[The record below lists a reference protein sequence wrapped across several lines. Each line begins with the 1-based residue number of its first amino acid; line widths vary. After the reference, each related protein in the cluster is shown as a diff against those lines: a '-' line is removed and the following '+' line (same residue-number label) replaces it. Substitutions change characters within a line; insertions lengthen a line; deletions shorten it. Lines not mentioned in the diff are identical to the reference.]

1 MASSG
6 AQHFAS
12 MSKEELIYE
21 QSLRQIMKSSL
32 EMTHG
37 DTSARKAEIDNE
49 LRQINRALGQ
59 IDREHSNSNLA
70 ALYLTFVSLSNM
82 EHRRSDSR
90 IILYSFPHEYMSRDA
105 AEVWARKGPGGRPNS
120 AKRTFEA
127 NIGRH
132 SPPRPNKI
140 QRPTPSPTNAGF
152 TTPGKS
158 FRHMGNPD
166 IFFPPL
172 IDLTDDDDSDWIKK
186 QEAEEERFRKI
197 KQQEREDAE
206 YARRLLDDNGANASP
221 FIPDPSS
228 QPAAFDPMS
237 DLGTTSHGYT
247 GEPAQY
253 KEAEPSFHHGYHTN
267 SSSTLQPSTSGF
279 TSATW
284 SDHPPEVSEEYP
296 GLYTPLP
303 SIRDR
308 MPGSFDDDF
317 DDLFGDSLYGDPS
330 EESRPSSGT
339 GSSYRSYGVGAGI
352 VGPFPP
358 GDFAGQDA
366 LLLQDQQGAISNMM
380 SSGSNTLP
388 VPTQGIISP
397 FTPASQIWGDQ
408 SLPRPGSLLN
418 GSANPLNQGG
428 HPYAPR
434 YGQSGSGKSLSD
446 IINRTNTYDYENGT
460 DGFGKPLD
468 QRVRD
473 LVNGAIDSPGQDGE
487 EIKRLI
493 ANIRPDADLTDDKGE
508 GEPRGLKFP
517 LYKHQRLALNW
528 MKRMELDDHKKGGIL
543 ADDMGLGKTISS
555 LALLIS
561 RRAQPPP
568 GKSHVRTTLIVA
580 PVALT
585 RQWEREIEQKM
596 EPARRLDV
604 FLYHNKKTAYDNLR
618 TYDVV
623 VTTYGTITSEMKRLD
638 QHLKQEKSRTDDTFL
653 SQSFPLLSPRSL
665 WYRVILD
672 EAQCIKNAKTLT
684 AKAVYRLKSQ
694 YRWCLSGTPMMNSVS
709 ELSSLI
715 AFLRIEPYCAP
726 DKFARSFGCL
736 SSNRSGGY
744 HKSDAM
750 KKLQVLL
757 KSIMLRRTKDSKID
771 GQPIIELPPKV
782 EEIVHV
788 VFDKD
793 EEQYYQDL
801 EKNSQVQ
808 FNRYLKGGA
817 VGKKYTVILTLL
829 LRLRQACCHPY
840 LHLTDLDYVGNNDVA
855 EDAMIELAKTLDK
868 DVVQRLKEMESFE
881 CPICYDAVENP
892 LFVLPCG
899 HETCSECFTRLT
911 DGSNMRAIAQG
922 QENGKMQCPQCRG
935 PVDPKKT
942 INYDVFKKVH
952 MPEKMKA
959 EEEEDDEFVTD
970 SDDDSDL
977 EDDDL
982 AEDED
987 ANGNLKG
994 FVVPDSDSSD
1004 DDGVDDDIRNATR
1017 KPKRAK
1023 AIKNASDDDLESSEL
1038 EDISR
1043 LLARHKQ
1050 LRSEGDRK
1058 VKKAK
1063 TAKRKGEKEAPVKP
1077 HMLKQL
1083 RKEASKNK
1091 VAHKKY
1097 MRYLKEIWEP
1107 SAKVTKC
1114 KELIAD
1120 IQSTGEKTI
1129 VFSQWTLLLDLLEIP
1144 LKHELGVKYRRYD
1157 GGMSAAMRDNAAN
1170 DFVELPDVKVILV
1183 SLKAG
1188 NAGLNLTAASQVIIM
1203 DPFWNPFVENQAVD
1217 RAHRIGQRNTVK
1229 VHRILIKDTVED
1241 RIETLKERK
1250 SELIN
1255 SALSEEGAKTAGA
1268 LSAQELSFLF
1278 GIGGR

>member
-1 MASSG
+1 MAASG
-6 AQHFAS
+6 TQHFVS
-12 MSKEELIYE
+12 MSKDELIYE
-21 QSLRQIMKSSL
+21 QNLREIMKSSL
-32 EMTHG
+32 ETTPG
-37 DTSARKAEIDNE
+37 DTSARMAEIDNE
-49 LRQINRALGQ
+49 LKQINRALGQ
-59 IDREHSNSNLA
+59 IGREHSNDPSRA
-70 ALYLTFVSLSNM
+70 PSSTLSANGGA
-82 EHRRSDSR
+82 S
-90 IILYSFPHEYMSRDA
+90 PHLRTTTASSMPRDA
-105 AEVWARKGPGGRPNS
+105 ADAWARKVPGGRPNS

-127 NIGRH
+127 NIGCH

-140 QRPTPSPTNAGF
+140 QRPTPSPTNAAF
-152 TTPGKS
+152 TTPGKGS
-158 FRHMGNPD
+158 RHLQDPD
-166 IFFPPL
+166 VFSLPL
-172 IDLTDDDDSDWIKK
+172 IDLTDDDNRDWIKK

-206 YARRLLDDNGANASP
+206 YARRLLDATGANASP
-221 FIPDPSS
+221 FIPGPSS
-228 QPAAFDPMS
+228 QPAAFDRMS
-237 DLGTTSHGYT
+237 DLGTSSYGYT
-247 GEPAQY
+247 GEPAHY
-253 KEAEPSFHHGYHTN
+253 KKAESSFDPGYHTN

-279 TSATW
+279 TSATG
-284 SDHPPEVSEEYP
+284 SDRAAEGSEENP
-296 GLYTPLP
+296 GLYTPL
-303 SIRDR
+303 SGFRDR
-308 MPGSFDDDF
+308 MPGSFNDDS
-317 DDLFGDSLYGDPS
+317 DDIFGNSLYGNPS
-330 EESRPSSGT
+330 EESGPSSDT
-339 GSSYRSYGVGAGI
+339 GSSYQSNGVGADNA
-352 VGPFPP
+352 GPFPP
-358 GDFAGQDA
+358 GDFAGQDTV
-366 LLLQDQQGAISNMM
+366 LRQGQQVVIPSMIP
-380 SSGSNTLP
+380 SGSNALP
-388 VPTQGIISP
+388 VPTQGLLSP
-397 FTPASQIWGDQ
+397 FTPASQIWKSQ

-418 GSANPLNQGG
+418 GSANPLNRGG

-434 YGQSGSGKSLSD
+434 YGQSSSGNSLSD

-460 DGFGKPLD
+460 DGFGNPLD

-473 LVNGAIDSPGQDGE
+473 FVNGAIDGPGQDGE

-508 GEPRGLKFP
+508 GDPRGLKFP

-543 ADDMGLGKTISS
+543 ADDMGLVMLG
-555 LALLIS
+555 
-561 RRAQPPP
+561 
-568 GKSHVRTTLIVA
+568 
-580 PVALT
+580 
-585 RQWEREIEQKM
+585 QWEREIEQKM

-604 FLYHNKKTAYDNLR
+604 FLYHNKKAAYDTLR

-623 VTTYGTITSEMKRLD
+623 ITTYGTVTSEMKRLD
-638 QHLKQEKSRTDDTFL
+638 QHLKQEKLRRDDTFL
-653 SQSFPLLSPRSL
+653 SQNFPLLSPRSL

-672 EAQCIKNAKTLT
+672 EAQCIKNSKTQT

-736 SSNRSGGY
+736 SSNRAGGY
-744 HKSDAM
+744 HKNDAM

-771 GQPIIELPPKV
+771 GQPIIQLPPKV

-808 FNRYLKGGA
+808 FNRYLKRGA

-840 LHLTDLDYVGNNDVA
+840 LHLTDLDYVGNNEVA
-855 EDAMIELAKTLDK
+855 EDAMTELAKTLDK

-922 QENGKMQCPQCRG
+922 QENGKIHCPQCRG

-959 EEEEDDEFVTD
+959 EEDEDDEFFTD

-977 EDDDL
+977 EADDL
-982 AEDED
+982 SEDED
-987 ANGNLKG
+987 VNGNLKG
-994 FVVPDSDSSD
+994 FVVPDSDTSD
-1004 DDGVDDDIRNATR
+1004 DDGLDDDIRNATR

-1023 AIKNASDDDLESSEL
+1023 AVKKASDDDLESSEF

-1043 LLARHKQ
+1043 LWARQKQ
-1050 LRSEGDRK
+1050 LRSEGNRK
-1058 VKKAK
+1058 DKKPK

-1250 SELIN
+1250 SEIIN
-1255 SALSEEGAKTAGA
+1255 SALSEEGAKTVGA

>member
-1 MASSG
+1 MASSW
-6 AQHFAS
+6 AQLFAS

-21 QSLRQIMKSSL
+21 QNLREIMKSSL
-32 EMTHG
+32 EITPG

-49 LRQINRALGQ
+49 LREIDRALGQ
-59 IDREHSNSNLA
+59 IGREHSNYPTHTSSS
-70 ALYLTFVSLSNM
+70 TLSATSTSSM
-82 EHRRSDSR
+82 
-90 IILYSFPHEYMSRDA
+90 PRDA
-105 AEVWARKGPGGRPNS
+105 ADAWARKVPGGRPNS

-140 QRPTPSPTNAGF
+140 QRPTPSPTSAAF
-152 TTPGKS
+152 TTPGKG
-158 FRHMGNPD
+158 FRHPHNPD

-172 IDLTDDDDSDWIKK
+172 IDLTDDDDTDWITK

-197 KQQEREDAE
+197 KQQEEEDAE
-206 YARRLLDDNGANASP
+206 FARRLLDGNGANASP
-221 FIPDPSS
+221 FIPGPSS
-228 QPAAFDPMS
+228 QPAALDPMS
-237 DLGTTSHGYT
+237 DLGTTSYGYT
-247 GEPAQY
+247 GEPAHY
-253 KEAEPSFHHGYHTN
+253 KKVEPSFYPGYHTN

-279 TSATW
+279 TSAAW
-284 SDHPPEVSEEYP
+284 PDHPAEGSEENHS
-296 GLYTPLP
+296 LYTQLP

-308 MPGSFDDDF
+308 MPGSFDDDS
-317 DDLFGDSLYGDPS
+317 DDLFGDAFYVDLS
-330 EESRPSSGT
+330 EESRPSSGA
-339 GSSYRSYGVGAGI
+339 GSSYQSYGVGAGNA
-352 VGPFPP
+352 GPFPL
-358 GDFAGQDA
+358 GESAGQDT
-366 LLLQDQQGAISNMM
+366 LLLQDQQVAISNMI
-380 SSGSNTLP
+380 SSGSNALP
-388 VPTQGIISP
+388 VPTQGLLSP
-397 FTPASQIWGDQ
+397 FTPASQIWKIQ

-434 YGQSGSGKSLSD
+434 YGQSSSGNSLSD
-446 IINRTNTYDYENGT
+446 IINRTNTYDYDNGT
-460 DGFGKPLD
+460 DAFGNPLD
-468 QRVRD
+468 QCVRD
-473 LVNGAIDSPGQDGE
+473 FVNGAIDSPGRDGE

-508 GEPRGLKFP
+508 VAVLSPHR
-517 LYKHQRLALNW
+517 
-528 MKRMELDDHKKGGIL
+528 D
-543 ADDMGLGKTISS
+543 T
-555 LALLIS
+555 
-561 RRAQPPP
+561 
-568 GKSHVRTTLIVA
+568 TTLIVA

-596 EPARRLDV
+596 EPARRLGV
-604 FLYHNKKTAYDNLR
+604 FLYHNKKTAYDTLR

-623 VTTYGTITSEMKRLD
+623 ITTYGTVTSEMKRLD
-638 QHLKQEKSRTDDTFL
+638 QHLKQEESRRDDTFL

-736 SSNRSGGY
+736 SSNRAGGY
-744 HKSDAM
+744 HKNDAM

-840 LHLTDLDYVGNNDVA
+840 LHLTDLDYVGNNEVA
-855 EDAMIELAKTLDK
+855 EDAMTELAKTLDK

-952 MPEKMKA
+952 MPEKMK
-959 EEEEDDEFVTD
+959 EEEEEEDGGDDEFVTD

-977 EDDDL
+977 ESDDFS
-982 AEDED
+982 EDED
-987 ANGNLKG
+987 VNGNLEG
-994 FVVPDSDSSD
+994 FVVPDSDVSD
-1004 DDGVDDDIRNATR
+1004 DDGLDDDIRNTTR

-1023 AIKNASDDDLESSEL
+1023 VVKKASDDDLESSEL

-1058 VKKAK
+1058 VKKPK
-1063 TAKRKGEKEAPVKP
+1063 TAKRKGESKEAPVKP

-1157 GGMSAAMRDNAAN
+1157 GGMSAAMRDDAAN
-1170 DFVELPDVKVILV
+1170 DFVELPDIKVILV

-1250 SELIN
+1250 SEIIN

>member
-21 QSLRQIMKSSL
+21 QNLREIMKSSL
-32 EMTHG
+32 EITPG

-49 LRQINRALGQ
+49 LGQINRVLEQTG
-59 IDREHSNSNLA
+59 REHSNNPTRASSSTLSA
-70 ALYLTFVSLSNM
+70 SSRASPHSRTLTASSM
-82 EHRRSDSR
+82 
-90 IILYSFPHEYMSRDA
+90 PRDA
-105 AEVWARKGPGGRPNS
+105 ADAWARKVPGGRPNS

-140 QRPTPSPTNAGF
+140 QRPTSSPTHAAF
-152 TTPGKS
+152 TTPGKGS
-158 FRHMGNPD
+158 RHLRNPE

-172 IDLTDDDDSDWIKK
+172 IDLTDDDDWDWIKK

-206 YARRLLDDNGANASP
+206 YARRLLDGNGANASP
-221 FIPDPSS
+221 FIPGPSS
-228 QPAAFDPMS
+228 EPAAFDPMS

-247 GEPAQY
+247 GEPAHY
-253 KEAEPSFHHGYHTN
+253 KKAEPSFHPGYHTN
-267 SSSTLQPSTSGF
+267 SSSTLQPRTSGF

-284 SDHPPEVSEEYP
+284 SDYPAEGSEENP

-317 DDLFGDSLYGDPS
+317 DDLFGESLFCDPS

-339 GSSYRSYGVGAGI
+339 GSSYLSYGVGAGNA
-352 VGPFPP
+352 GPFPP
-358 GDFAGQDA
+358 GEFAGQDT
-366 LLLQDQQGAISNMM
+366 LLLQDQQAAISNMIN
-380 SSGSNTLP
+380 SGSNALP
-388 VPTQGIISP
+388 VPTQGLLSP
-397 FTPASQIWGDQ
+397 FTPASQIWKRQ

-434 YGQSGSGKSLSD
+434 YGQSSSGNSLSD

-460 DGFGKPLD
+460 DGFGNPLD

-473 LVNGAIDSPGQDGE
+473 FVNGAIDSPGQDSE

-508 GEPRGLKFP
+508 GDPRGLKFP

-555 LALLIS
+555 LALMIS

-568 GKSHVRTTLIVA
+568 GKSYVR
-580 PVALT
+580 
-585 RQWEREIEQKM
+585 IEQKM
-596 EPARRLDV
+596 EPARRLGV
-604 FLYHNKKTAYDNLR
+604 FLYHNKKAAYDTLR
-618 TYDVV
+618 TYEVV
-623 VTTYGTITSEMKRLD
+623 ITTYGTVTSEMKRLD
-638 QHLKQEKSRTDDTFL
+638 QHLKQEKSRRDDTFL

-672 EAQCIKNAKTLT
+672 EAQCIKNAKTQT
-684 AKAVYRLKSQ
+684 AKAVYQLKSQ
-694 YRWCLSGTPMMNSVS
+694 YRWCLSGTPMMNNVS

-715 AFLRIEPYCAP
+715 SFLRIEPYCAP

-736 SSNRSGGY
+736 SSNRAGGY
-744 HKSDAM
+744 HKNDAM

-771 GQPIIELPPKV
+771 GRPIIELPPKV

-840 LHLTDLDYVGNNDVA
+840 LHLTDLDYVGNNDMA
-855 EDAMIELAKTLDK
+855 EDAMTELAKTLDK

-922 QENGKMQCPQCRG
+922 QENGKIQCPQCRG

-959 EEEEDDEFVTD
+959 EEEEEDDDDEFVTD

-977 EDDDL
+977 EDDEL

-987 ANGNLKG
+987 MNGNLKG

-1004 DDGVDDDIRNATR
+1004 DDGLDDDIRNATR

-1023 AIKNASDDDLESSEL
+1023 AAKKASDDDLESSEL

-1058 VKKAK
+1058 VKKPK
-1063 TAKRKGEKEAPVKP
+1063 TAKRKGEMKEAPVKP

-1250 SELIN
+1250 SEVIN
-1255 SALSEEGAKTAGA
+1255 SALSEEGAKTVGA

>member
-1 MASSG
+1 MASSW
-6 AQHFAS
+6 AQPFAS

-21 QSLRQIMKSSL
+21 QSLREIMKSSL
-32 EMTHG
+32 EMTPG
-37 DTSARKAEIDNE
+37 DNSARRAEIDNE
-49 LRQINRALGQ
+49 LKQINRALGQ
-59 IDREHSNSNLA
+59 IGREHSNNPSRPSSSTLSA
-70 ALYLTFVSLSNM
+70 TSRASPHLSTLTAPSM
-82 EHRRSDSR
+82 A
-90 IILYSFPHEYMSRDA
+90 PDA
-105 AEVWARKGPGGRPNS
+105 AWAWARKVPGGRPNS
-120 AKRTFEA
+120 AKRSFEA

-140 QRPTPSPTNAGF
+140 QRPTPSPTNAAF
-152 TTPGKS
+152 TTPGNG
-158 FRHMGNPD
+158 FRQLRNPE
-166 IFFPPL
+166 FFSPPL

-186 QEAEEERFRKI
+186 QEAEEQRFRKI

-206 YARRLLDDNGANASP
+206 YARRLLDDAGANASP
-221 FIPDPSS
+221 FIPGSSS
-228 QPAAFDPMS
+228 QPTAFDGMS
-237 DLGTTSHGYT
+237 DLWRTSHGYI
-247 GEPAQY
+247 GEPAHY
-253 KEAEPSFHHGYHTN
+253 TNAEPSFHPGYQTN
-267 SSSTLQPSTSGF
+267 SSSTLQPSISGF
-279 TSATW
+279 TSATGSGHW
-284 SDHPPEVSEEYP
+284 AEGSEENP
-296 GLYTPLP
+296 GLYTTLP
-303 SIRDR
+303 SLRDR
-308 MPGSFDDDF
+308 MPGSFDDDS

-339 GSSYRSYGVGAGI
+339 DSSYQSYGVGAGNA
-352 VGPFPP
+352 GPFPP
-358 GDFAGQDA
+358 GEFAGQDT
-366 LLLQDQQGAISNMM
+366 LPLQHQQVAISNMIPR
-380 SSGSNTLP
+380 GSNALP
-388 VPTQGIISP
+388 VPNQGLPSP
-397 FTPASQIWGDQ
+397 FTPASQIWK
-408 SLPRPGSLLN
+408 R
-418 GSANPLNQGG
+418 G

-434 YGQSGSGKSLSD
+434 YGQSSSGNRLSD

-460 DGFGKPLD
+460 DGFGNPLD

-473 LVNGAIDSPGQDGE
+473 FVGGAIDSPGEDGE

-508 GEPRGLKFP
+508 GDPRGLRFP

-543 ADDMGLGKTISS
+543 ADDMGL
-555 LALLIS
+555 
-561 RRAQPPP
+561 
-568 GKSHVRTTLIVA
+568 VA

-596 EPARRLDV
+596 EPARRLGV
-604 FLYHNKKTAYDNLR
+604 FLYHNKKAAYDTLR
-618 TYDVV
+618 TYEVV
-623 VTTYGTITSEMKRLD
+623 ITTYGTVTSEMKRLD
-638 QHLKQEKSRTDDTFL
+638 QHLKQEKSRRDDTFL
-653 SQSFPLLSPRSL
+653 SQSFPLLSSRSL

-684 AKAVYRLKSQ
+684 AKAVYRLKPQ

-726 DKFARSFGCL
+726 EKFARSFGCL
-736 SSNRSGGY
+736 SSNRAGGY
-744 HKSDAM
+744 HKNDAM

-771 GQPIIELPPKV
+771 GQPIIELPPKA

-855 EDAMIELAKTLDK
+855 EDTMTELARTLDK

-935 PVDPKKT
+935 PVDPRKT

-952 MPEKMKA
+952 MPEKVKA
-959 EEEEDDEFVTD
+959 EEDEDDGFVTD

-977 EDDDL
+977 EGDDL
-982 AEDED
+982 SEDED
-987 ANGNLKG
+987 VNGNLKG
-994 FVVPDSDSSD
+994 FVVPDSDASD
-1004 DDGVDDDIRNATR
+1004 DDGLDDDIRNATR

-1023 AIKNASDDDLESSEL
+1023 AVKKASDDDLEPSEF

-1058 VKKAK
+1058 AKKPK
-1063 TAKRKGEKEAPVKP
+1063 TAKRKGEKKEAPVKP

-1203 DPFWNPFVENQAVD
+1203 DPFWNPFVEHQAVD

>member
-21 QSLRQIMKSSL
+21 QRLREIMQSSL
-32 EMTHG
+32 EMTPG
-37 DTSARKAEIDNE
+37 DTSARKAEIDDE
-49 LRQINRALGQ
+49 LNQINSALGK
-59 IDREHSNSNLA
+59 IGRERSNNPARASSS
-70 ALYLTFVSLSNM
+70 ALSATSRHLP
-82 EHRRSDSR
+82 HSR
-90 IILYSFPHEYMSRDA
+90 IPTASSMARDA
-105 AEVWARKGPGGRPNS
+105 ADAWTRKVPDGRPNS
-120 AKRTFEA
+120 TKRTFDA

-132 SPPRPNKI
+132 TPPRPNKI
-140 QRPTPSPTNAGF
+140 QRPTPSPTNTPF
-152 TTPGKS
+152 TTPGKGP
-158 FRHMGNPD
+158 RHLHNPD
-166 IFFPPL
+166 IFSPPL
-172 IDLTDDDDSDWIKK
+172 IDLTDDDNRSWIKK

-197 KQQEREDAE
+197 KQQEREDAV
-206 YARRLLDDNGANASP
+206 YARRLLDDTGANASP
-221 FIPDPSS
+221 FIPGPSS
-228 QPAAFDPMS
+228 QPATFDRMS
-237 DLGTTSHGYT
+237 DIGTISYGYT
-247 GEPAQY
+247 GEPAHY
-253 KEAEPSFHHGYHTN
+253 KTAESSFNPNNHTN
-267 SSSTLQPSTSGF
+267 SSSTLQSGTSGF
-279 TSATW
+279 TSATG
-284 SDHPPEVSEEYP
+284 SDHPAEGPEETP
-296 GLYTPLP
+296 GLYTMLP
-303 SIRDR
+303 SFRHR
-308 MPGSFDDDF
+308 MPGSFDDDS
-317 DDLFGDSLYGDPS
+317 DDFFGDSLYGDPS
-330 EESRPSSGT
+330 EESRPSSDT
-339 GSSYRSYGVGAGI
+339 GSSYQSYGVGAGNT
-352 VGPFPP
+352 GPFLP
-358 GDFAGQDA
+358 GEFAGQAA
-366 LLLQDQQGAISNMM
+366 LLRQGQQVAAPNMIP
-380 SSGSNTLP
+380 SGSNALP
-388 VPTQGIISP
+388 VPTQGLLSP
-397 FTPASQIWGDQ
+397 FTPASQIWKSQ

-434 YGQSGSGKSLSD
+434 YGQSSSGNSLSD

-460 DGFGKPLD
+460 DGFGNPLD

-473 LVNGAIDSPGQDGE
+473 FVTDAIDSPGQDGE

-508 GEPRGLKFP
+508 GDPKGLKFP

-528 MKRMELDDHKKGGIL
+528 MKRMELDDHKKGVAVL
-543 ADDMGLGKTISS
+543 SPHRDL
-555 LALLIS
+555 
-561 RRAQPPP
+561 
-568 GKSHVRTTLIVA
+568 TTLIVA

-596 EPARRLDV
+596 EPARRLGV

-623 VTTYGTITSEMKRLD
+623 ITTYGTVTSEMKRLD
-638 QHLKQEKSRTDDTFL
+638 EHLKQEKSRRDDTFL
-653 SQSFPLLSPRSL
+653 SQSFPLLSPRSF

-672 EAQCIKNAKTLT
+672 EAQCIKNAKTQT

-726 DKFARSFGCL
+726 DKFSRSFGCL
-736 SSNRSGGY
+736 SSNRGGGY
-744 HKSDAM
+744 HKNDAM

-855 EDAMIELAKTLDK
+855 EDAMIELARALEK

-935 PVDPKKT
+935 LVDPKKT

-952 MPEKMKA
+952 MPEKIEA
-959 EEEEDDEFVTD
+959 EEYEEEFVTD
-970 SDDDSDL
+970 SEDDSDL
-977 EDDDL
+977 EGDDL
-982 AEDED
+982 SEDED
-987 ANGNLKG
+987 VNGNLKG
-994 FVVPDSDSSD
+994 FVVPDSDTSD
-1004 DDGVDDDIRNATR
+1004 DEGLDDIRNATR

-1023 AIKNASDDDLESSEL
+1023 AVKKASDDDLESSEF

-1058 VKKAK
+1058 AKKPKKVK
-1063 TAKRKGEKEAPVKP
+1063 RRGEKMEAPVKP

-1188 NAGLNLTAASQVIIM
+1188 NAGLNLTAASQIIIM

-1217 RAHRIGQRNTVK
+1217 RAHRIGRRNTVK